1 MSTSPTGGAGETRAV
16 EALRGIGFE
25 VDEGQFASILGPS
38 GCGKSTLLKIVAD
51 LLPPSSGTVKVFGR
65 EPHEARQ
72 ERSFGFVF
80 QTPVLFPWR
89 TALENAAIMLEVQG
103 VPRSERLA
111 TARRHLDLV
120 GLSGFEAYRP
130 GELSGG
136 MQQRVSIARALSFDP
151 KILLMDEPF
160 GALDAITRD
169 RMGFELLRIWERA
182 RKTVLFV
189 THSISEAVL
198 LSDVVITFT
207 VRPGAG
213 QGGPS
218 DRAAAATDPGDP
230 AVAAVHRLHADLAS
244 RPRGGRRRLAGG
256 RLMARAR
263 RRRRPGR
270 PGATRA
276 AGGDTRR
283 PAPRGE
289 GRGRSWPTCRP
300 PCAWGS
306 CWWPGRSS

>member
-1 MSTSPTGGAGETRAV
+1 MPSAVECRDVHLTYGGRGRTRAV
-16 EALRGIGFE
+16 EALRGIGFG

-38 GCGKSTLLKIVAD
+38 GCGKSTLLKIIAD

-65 EPHEARQ
+65 RPHEARQ

-103 VPRSERLA
+103 VPRKERLA
-111 TARRHLDLV
+111 TARQNLELV
-120 GLSGFEAYRP
+120 GLSGFEASRP

-151 KILLMDEPF
+151 RILLMDEPF

-169 RMGFELLRIWERA
+169 RMGFELLRIWEQA

-207 VRPGAG
+207 VRPG
-213 QGGPS
+213 
-218 DRAAAATDPGDP
+218 R
-230 AVAAVHRLHADLAS
+230 VRAVHRIELP
-244 RPRGGRRRLAGG
+244 RPRTQETRLSSRFIDYTRILLQELEDDDGISPEGG
-256 RLMARAR
+256 
-263 RRRRPGR
+263 
-270 PGATRA
+270 
-276 AGGDTRR
+276 
-283 PAPRGE
+283 
-289 GRGRSWPTCRP
+289 
-300 PCAWGS
+300 
-306 CWWPGRSS
+306 